1 MRYKCHSCGV
11 EFDTIE
17 QLAAHKQRH
26 QMEERPATSGVICL
40 GCARRIPIEP
50 SQANYSGPLTCPSCH
65 RTMKVVLEDG
75 EVVTARL
82 G

>member
-1 MRYKCHSCGV
+1 MRYRCNSCGI
-11 EFDTIE
+11 EFATIE
-17 QLAAHKQRH
+17 QLAAHKRMH
-26 QMEERPATSGVICL
+26 QAGDRPSSGVICL
-40 GCARRIPIEP
+40 GCARRIPLEP

-65 RTMKVVLEDG
+65 QTMKVVLENG

>member
-1 MRYKCHSCGV
+1 MLYKCHSCGS
-11 EFDTIE
+11 EFDTID
-17 QLAAHKQRH
+17 QLAAHKRMH
-26 QMEERPATSGVICL
+26 QAGQQPASGIICL

-65 RTMKVVLEDG
+65 QTMKVVLEDG
-75 EVVTARL
+75 EVVTARI